1 MALLMCA
8 SKDDNALV
16 FSSYRVATLP
26 ALALTA
32 SLMLALTSCD
42 GGSGSDSASAA
53 PSVIA
58 PGAPGEKASTLSR
71 DEAAEALPD
80 DSPNAADVT
89 YVTNMIAHHQ
99 QALVMTALAGTH
111 AAGKQ
116 VRGLAARIDAA
127 QGPEIDVMEAWLKT
141 NGGSGGTAHG
151 HDHSSM
157 PGMATAAQLAAL
169 REARGAEFD
178 RQFLSLMITHHRG
191 AVTMATDVLTH
202 GRNVQVGEWA
212 NDVIAQQSAEIA
224 RMRAMG

>member
-1 MALLMCA
+1 MRA
-8 SKDDNALV
+8 STDDNARV

-26 ALALTA
+26 VLALTA
-32 SLMLALTSCD
+32 ALLLALTGCD
-42 GGSGSDSASAA
+42 GGSASESASAA

-58 PGAPGEKASTLSR
+58 PGAPGEKATTLSQE
-71 DEAAEALPD
+71 DAAKALPD

-99 QALVMTALAGTH
+99 QALVMTSLADTH
-111 AAGKQ
+111 ASGKQ

-141 NGGSGGTAHG
+141 NGGSHDAAHG
-151 HDHSSM
+151 HDHSKM
-157 PGMATAAQLAAL
+157 PGMATEAQLAAL
-169 REARGAEFD
+169 RQARGAEFD
-178 RQFLSLMITHHRG
+178 RQFLRLMITHHQG
-191 AVTMATDVLTH
+191 AVTMATEVLTH

-212 NDVIAQQSAEIA
+212 NEVIAQQSAEIA

>member
-16 FSSYRVATLP
+16 FSSYRVATLS

-32 SLMLALTSCD
+32 SLVLALTSCD
-42 GGSGSDSASAA
+42 GGSGSGSASAA

-58 PGAPGEKASTLSR
+58 PGAPGEKATTLSPE
-71 DEAAEALPD
+71 EAAKALPD
-80 DSPNAADVT
+80 DSPNPADLT

-99 QALVMTALAGTH
+99 QALVMTALAGTR
-111 AAGKQ
+111 ASDEK

-127 QGPEIDVMEAWLKT
+127 QGPEIDTMQAWLKT
-141 NGGSGGTAHG
+141 NGGSHATAHD
-151 HDHSSM
+151 HDHAAM

-178 RQFLSLMITHHRG
+178 RQFLRLMTAHHRG

-202 GRNVQVGEWA
+202 GRNVLVAEWA
-212 NDVIAQQSAEIA
+212 NEVIAQQSAEIA

>member
-1 MALLMCA
+1 MRA
-8 SKDDNALV
+8 SKDDNARV
-16 FSSYRVATLP
+16 FSSNRVATLP

-32 SLMLALTSCD
+32 SLVLALTSCD
-42 GGSGSDSASAA
+42 GGSGGESASAA

-58 PGAPGEKASTLSR
+58 PGAPGGKATTLSK

-80 DSPNAADVT
+80 DSPNPADLT

-99 QALVMTALAGTH
+99 QALVMTALADTH
-111 AAGKQ
+111 ASDEQ

-127 QGPEIDVMEAWLKT
+127 QGPEIDVMEAWLRT
-141 NGGSGGTAHG
+141 NGGSHDAGHE

-157 PGMATAAQLAAL
+157 PGMATAAQLAEL
-169 REARGAEFD
+169 RAARGADFD
-178 RQFLSLMITHHRG
+178 RRFLRLMITHHRG

-212 NDVIAQQSAEIA
+212 NEVIAQQSAEIA